1 MELREYWHIL
11 KRRWWIPA
19 ALAMLVGLLSLWQL
33 RPWQTP
39 PPSYTASLRM
49 LIGVLPLVEA
59 DRADYDP
66 RYFAWLTSEY
76 LVDDFT
82 EVVSSDLFAR
92 GVNGRLAAQG
102 IEIPAG
108 LIRGSANTGRQHRI
122 LTLSFGGGDPAQLQ
136 TIAEAAAAELT
147 ENTAVY
153 FTQLGTDQA
162 AVSLLDGP
170 SVAAVGPD
178 LRRRLEFPLRVI
190 LALVAGVGLL
200 LVVEYLDTSVRR
212 PRELEEMGLPVVGII
227 PKK

>member
-11 KRRWWIPA
+11 KRRWWIPV
-19 ALAMLVGLLSLWQL
+19 ALTLLVGLFSAWQL

-59 DRADYDP
+59 DNADYDP

-82 EVVSSDLFAR
+82 EVVSSELFAR
-92 GVNGRLAAQG
+92 GVNARLAEQG

-108 LIRGSANTGRQHRI
+108 SIRGSANTGRQHRI
-122 LTLSFGGGDPAQLQ
+122 ITLSFNWGDPAQLQ
-136 TIAEAAAAELT
+136 IIADAAAAELT
-147 ENTAVY
+147 ENATAY
-153 FTQLGTDQA
+153 FAQLGTERA
-162 AVSLLDGP
+162 AVSLLDSP
-170 SVAAVGPD
+170 SVAVVGPD
-178 LRRRLEFPLRVI
+178 LRRRLEFPLRLI

-200 LVVEYLDTSVRR
+200 LAVEYLDTSVRQ